1 MALCGE
7 RSEPMSLQILPKF
20 LTTAENL
27 QRLIQ
32 LLLEKEKLRRCLE
45 LGDFGP
51 RITEDKEA
59 QPLLDRVIQ
68 VTSSTLA
75 LDQLPQTVPGLR
87 LTRRLSLLP
96 RQIFLLY
103 LLLTPIGL
111 FFLYLTLKE
120 SEASAALW
128 IARGAIFTLFVIPL
142 LLYRRARINIEHE
155 CGYVRDS
162 EGSSVIVIDQLR
174 SVQFQSYLAH
184 EYGHHLYL
192 EMWESGQEQWL
203 REGWARLLQWQ
214 VVQQMCRQEENG
226 TYLYHSLVQII
237 GELKFACE
245 IISRLLHKRI
255 PFRVRL
261 IRTIYQ
267 RNPLHRLFT
276 GTPGFSTIS
285 LINHAV
291 GTAVYFLEADRI
303 GPLEALL
310 KRPFDYQDKEARRED
325 LTTKYTKTTKD

>member
-1 MALCGE
+1 M
-7 RSEPMSLQILPKF
+7 PLQILPKF
-20 LTTAENL
+20 LTTAESL

-32 LLLEKEKLRRCLE
+32 LLLDKEKLRRSLE

-51 RITEDKEA
+51 RITEEEEA
-59 QPLLDRVIQ
+59 QTLLDRVIQ

-111 FFLYLTLKE
+111 IFLYLTLKE

-142 LLYRRARINIEHE
+142 LIYRRARINIEHQ

-192 EMWESGQEQWL
+192 ERWESGQEQWL

-226 TYLYHSLVQII
+226 AYLYHSLYHSLVQII

-245 IISRLLHKRI
+245 IISRVLHKRV

-267 RNPLHRLFT
+267 RKPLLRLFT
-276 GTPGFSTIS
+276 GTPGFSTIR
-285 LINHAV
+285 LIDHAV

-303 GPLEALL
+303 GPQEALW
-310 KRPFDYQDKEARRED
+310 KSFRREKEED
-325 LTTKYTKTTKD
+325 SFD